1 MNIEVH
7 EDDDDDDEH
16 QYINNNSYCGDDDD
30 SDDYVYCLSSIFPN
44 TMHRR
49 QPVEYVY
56 NRDSTGKEVS
66 METNL
71 KLPRNKV
78 AASYGN
84 QRC

>member
-44 TMHRR
+44 TDD
-49 QPVEYVY
+49 
-56 NRDSTGKEVS
+56 NRLSMFTTGTPLVKKF
-66 METNL
+66 L
-71 KLPRNKV
+71 WRLI
-78 AASYGN
+78 
-84 QRC
+84 